1 MGRSVMRFKVLIL
14 FLITASCGFCLMR
27 PAPAEVVNIP
37 DPNLQAAINKGLNKP
52 SDAPF
57 TASEMLSLTTLT
69 VEDIG
74 ISDLTGLEYASNLV
88 ELSLIGRTLTREE
101 QTRFR
106 GRKYDGRLYHL
117 HNSSTPLVDVAPLA
131 SQLKKLTKLR
141 IQDLHLVEVA
151 PLSKLKNLTELKLS
165 NSWLRDISP
174 LSALTHLSKLDL
186 SRNGISDVTPLI
198 GLTHLTDVTLASN
211 AISDISP
218 LSGLTQLTTL
228 NLNDNIISHLSPLS
242 GLTHLQT
249 LSLRNNEISD
259 VSPLTD
265 LTRLIRLEVGNE
277 SFLFANYNRIVD
289 LSSLATLT
297 ELEWLS
303 LGNNKLTDV
312 SALADLPNLVY
323 LDLAIH
329 VKLDLYGD
337 TRLDISPLA
346 DLPNLETLDLRHIP
360 LTADALKHISTLE
373 ANGTD
378 VRFTPP
384 APVAPPHRDNPEK

>member
-1 MGRSVMRFKVLIL
+1 MIFKTLVM
-14 FLITASCGFCLMR
+14 FLITASCVICLMI
-27 PAPAEVVNIP
+27 PATAEVINVP
-37 DPNLQAAINKGLNKP
+37 DANLQAAINKALNK
-52 SDAPF
+52 SSAAAI
-57 TASEMLSLTTLT
+57 TEAELLRLTELNA
-69 VEDIG
+69 EAFG
-74 ISDLTGLEYASNLV
+74 ISDLTGLEHARNLV
-88 ELSLIGRTLTREE
+88 ELSLVGRHLTEEE

-131 SQLKKLTKLR
+131 SHLKKLTKLR

-186 SRNGISDVTPLI
+186 SRNGISDVSPLI
-198 GLTHLTDVTLASN
+198 GLTHLTDVTLGSN

-228 NLNDNIISHLSPLS
+228 NLNDNSISHISPLAR
-242 GLTHLQT
+242 LTHLKA
-249 LSLRNNEISD
+249 LSLKNNHIRD
-259 VSPLTD
+259 VSALAD
-265 LTRLIRLEVGNE
+265 LTRLIRLEIGND
-277 SFLFANYNRIVD
+277 SFVFANYNRIGDV
-289 LSSLATLT
+289 SPLAALT
-297 ELEWLS
+297 QLEWLS
-303 LGNNKLTDV
+303 LRNTPLTDV
-312 SALADLPNLVY
+312 SALADLTNLVY

-329 VKLDLYGD
+329 FELDLYGD
-337 TRLDISPLA
+337 TRLDLSSLTV
-346 DLPNLETLDLRHIP
+346 LTGLEVLDLRHIP
-360 LTADALKHISTLE
+360 LTADALKHISTLS

-384 APVAPPHRDNPEK
+384 RDDPEK